1 MIVRKIFSVETGHI
15 VRNCSSDRC
24 KYTHHG
30 HSAKIELFFES
41 EYLDNAGMVMDFG
54 LMKNDIKA
62 FIDMMDHC
70 YLFCSAEDEEF
81 KNFHRLY
88 NNRWIELPFIP
99 SAEMLSIFI
108 FRFVEQIIRFTIFT
122 NGERGV
128 RLKSVRYHETDT
140 CYAECDKADAMR
152 YTPERFAELLDG
164 ITFSEELSA
173 GMPENLVKKLGGT
186 AVPNPETEQQIRP

>member
-41 EYLDNAGMVMDFG
+41 DFLDNAGMVMDFG

-81 KNFHRLY
+81 ISFHKRH

-108 FRFVEQIIRFTIFT
+108 FRFVDQITRFTVFS
-122 NGERGV
+122 NGEREV
-128 RLKSVRYHETDT
+128 CLKGVRYHETDT
-140 CYAECDKADAMR
+140 CYAECNAEDAMR
-152 YTPERFAELLDG
+152 YTPKVFSDLLG
-164 ITFSEELSA
+164 SITFSDELSS
-173 GMPENLVKKLGGT
+173 GMPENLVRKLSGI
-186 AVPNPETEQQIRP
+186 AVANPETEQQIEP

>member
-24 KYTHHG
+24 KYSHHG
-30 HSAKIELFFES
+30 HSAKVELFFES
-41 EYLDNAGMVMDFG
+41 EYLDRAGMVMDFG

-62 FIDMMDHC
+62 FIDTMDHC
-70 YLFCSAEDEEF
+70 YLFCSSEGEEF
-81 KNFHRLY
+81 TAFHKRY
-88 NNRWIELPFIP
+88 NSRWIELPFIP

-122 NGERGV
+122 NGERDV

-152 YTPERFAELLDG
+152 YTPAEFSELLG
-164 ITFSEELSA
+164 SIVFSDELSA

-186 AVPNPETEQQIRP
+186 AVPNPETEQQIRL

>member
-24 KYTHHG
+24 KYSHHG

-41 EYLDNAGMVMDFG
+41 GFLDRAGMVMDFG

-62 FIDMMDHC
+62 FIDTMDHC
-70 YLFCSAEDEEF
+70 YLFCSAEGKEF
-81 KNFHRLY
+81 TDFHKRY

-108 FRFVEQIIRFTIFT
+108 FRFVEQIIKFTVFT
-122 NGERGV
+122 NGERDV
-128 RLKSVRYHETDT
+128 RLKSVRYHETES
-140 CYAECDKADAMR
+140 CYAECDANDASR
-152 YTPERFAELLDG
+152 YTQPEFSALLESIAFSDEL
-164 ITFSEELSA
+164 IA
-173 GMPENLVKKLGGT
+173 GMPENLKMKLNGI
-186 AVPNPETEQQIRP
+186 AVPNPETEQQIEL